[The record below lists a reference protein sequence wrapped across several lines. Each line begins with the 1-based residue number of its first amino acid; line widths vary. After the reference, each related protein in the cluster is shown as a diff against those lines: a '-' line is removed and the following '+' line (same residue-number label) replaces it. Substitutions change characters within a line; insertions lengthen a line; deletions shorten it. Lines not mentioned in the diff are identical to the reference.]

1 MLAAMSE
8 EARTIAEWKDK
19 GLKQGTRLGMRL
31 AERIGI
37 KQETELGI
45 NLGVKLG
52 MEIGIE
58 IGVKFLLIRQLNKRL
73 GTIPRLLSIRL
84 QELSTDNVQELR
96 EGFLDFSTLEDLE
109 KWVDKKENKSGN
121 YQEIIKSQE
130 NAAINFVM
138 RQLNRRFG
146 AVTQDLLP
154 KIEQLTRE
162 EIETL
167 AEDLLDFSV
176 LSDLENWLQQNQS
189 NQ

>member
-8 EARTIAEWKDK
+8 EARTMAEWKDE
-19 GLKQGTRLGMRL
+19 GLKQGTHLGMRL

-84 QELSTDNVQELR
+84 QELSTDNVQELG
-96 EGFLDFSTLEDLE
+96 EEFLDFSTLEDLE
-109 KWVDKKENKSGN
+109 KWVDKKDNKSRN
-121 YQEIIKSQE
+121 YQEMIKSQE
-130 NAAINFVM
+130 NEARKLIM
-138 RQLNRRFG
+138 RLLNRRFG
-146 AVTQDLLP
+146 TVPQELVP
-154 KIEQLTRE
+154 KIEQLSRE
-162 EIETL
+162 QIETL

-176 LSDLENWLQQNQS
+176 LQDLENWLQQHQS

>member
-8 EARTIAEWKDK
+8 EARTMAEWKDE
-19 GLKQGTRLGMRL
+19 GLKQGTHLGMRL
-31 AERIGI
+31 AQRIGI

-58 IGVKFLLIRQLNKRL
+58 IGVKFLLIRQLNKSL

-84 QELSTDNVQELR
+84 QELSTDNVQELG
-96 EGFLDFSTLEDLE
+96 EEFLDFSTLDDLE
-109 KWVDKKENKSGN
+109 KWVDKKDNKSRN
-121 YQEIIKSQE
+121 YQEMIKSQE
-130 NAAINFVM
+130 NVVRNIVM

-146 AVTQDLLP
+146 KIPDVLLP
-154 KIEQLTRE
+154 KIEQLSIE
-162 EIETL
+162 KIETL

-176 LSDLENWLQQNQS
+176 LTDLENWLQQNQPH
-189 NQ
+189 Q